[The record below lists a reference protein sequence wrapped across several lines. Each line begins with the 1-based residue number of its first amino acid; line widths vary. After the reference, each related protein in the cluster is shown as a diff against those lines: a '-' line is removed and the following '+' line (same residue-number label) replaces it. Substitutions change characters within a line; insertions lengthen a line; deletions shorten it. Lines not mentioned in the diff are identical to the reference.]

1 MDRKYVFCYD
11 SLKFYRFSKNPHAGL
26 TTVQQ
31 AATHP
36 KSSNTEVK
44 KSVEAWHMME
54 DGASV
59 LCIMSPIQLAS
70 VRLSST

>member
-1 MDRKYVFCYD
+1 MDRESFCFD

-31 AATHP
+31 AAIHS
-36 KSSNTEVK
+36 KSGNTEVK
-44 KSVEAWHMME
+44 KSVEALHMME
-54 DGASV
+54 DGVSA

-70 VRLSST
+70 VGLSST